1 MLKYFEVFE
10 ECPPYALCTSVP
22 LSEGKGSENHCP
34 VWGLTTSEDSRGRD
48 NEPSV
53 AGKLYSK
60 LFQRLNSS
68 SKATLSG
75 TRADRSSPELTC
87 PSAKGRRVSSQAGA
101 GKPGAGPGS
110 APPGGPGGAPQSKS
124 WAIPFTQWRRH
135 IHTSEEPAG
144 K

>member
-34 VWGLTTSEDSRGRD
+34 VWELTTSEDSRGRD

-53 AGKLYSK
+53 AGELYSK

-75 TRADRSSPELTC
+75 TFQGLIGPAQSSLVRLQRGD
-87 PSAKGRRVSSQAGA
+87 A
-101 GKPGAGPGS
+101 
-110 APPGGPGGAPQSKS
+110 
-124 WAIPFTQWRRH
+124 
-135 IHTSEEPAG
+135 
-144 K
+144 